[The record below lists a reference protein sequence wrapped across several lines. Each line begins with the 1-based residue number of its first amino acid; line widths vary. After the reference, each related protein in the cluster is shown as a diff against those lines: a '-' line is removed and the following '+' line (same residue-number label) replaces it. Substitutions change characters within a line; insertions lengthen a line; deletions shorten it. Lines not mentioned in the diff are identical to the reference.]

1 MLYTSE
7 YLIASN
13 NSINDNKYNAEKVS
27 KSASYKI
34 KKMLKP
40 LLRLLKNTNKSQK
53 KMHSFDEDSNQSEC
67 CSYTTEDCCSNW
79 SSSHEMDDNSANEA
93 LEAKLMNEI
102 NNCMDDAAI
111 YVYGENNSCNLTP
124 VAKDQTFV
132 PVHFY
137 RNEAGTFFWTTM
149 QRPADCDL
157 IEPHCFSDHQV
168 PQMQHG
174 DRWVQA

>member
-1 MLYTSE
+1 MLSTSE

-13 NSINDNKYNAEKVS
+13 NSINDNKYNAQKVS
-27 KSASYKI
+27 KSTSYKI

-40 LLRLLKNTNKSQK
+40 LLRLLKNSNKNQK
-53 KMHSFDEDSNQSEC
+53 KLHSFDEDSGHSDC
-67 CSYTTEDCCSNW
+67 CSYITEDCCSNY
-79 SSSHEMDDNSANEA
+79 STNEMNDNSANEV

-102 NNCMDDAAI
+102 NNCMDNAAI

-124 VAKDQTFV
+124 VFQQQTFV
-132 PVHFY
+132 PVHFA
-137 RNEAGTFFWTTM
+137 RNEYGTFFWTSM

-157 IEPHCFSDHQV
+157 VEPHCFSDHQV
-168 PQMQHG
+168 PQMQFG